1 MTTFLDPLYLIP
13 GETAPLGTWAYFI
26 LALLVAI
33 EGPIATLLGAI
44 AASGGLMNPIFVF
57 LAASFG
63 NLTADTLW
71 YMLGYLGKTEWI
83 FHFGKRLGLKP
94 ELIEHL
100 KQQMI
105 SHSTK
110 VLFLAKLTVSF
121 VIPSLIT
128 AGLLRIPWKRW
139 FPSFIIAESLWTGS
153 LVLIG
158 YYTTEALKR
167 VEQGVEYALLGFS
180 LTFVVVMFL
189 SGRRLLKQWDKDNP
203 GTISN

>member
-1 MTTFLDPLYLIP
+1 MSTILDTLSLLPNQN
-13 GETAPLGTWAYFI
+13 TPLGVWAYFL
-26 LALLVAI
+26 LALLVAV
-33 EGPIATLLGAI
+33 EGPIATLLGGA
-44 AASGGLMNPIFVF
+44 AASDGLMKPFFVF
-57 LAASFG
+57 LSAVSG
-63 NLTADTLW
+63 NLMADTLW
-71 YMLGYLGKTEWI
+71 YLVGYLGKTDWV

-105 SHSTK
+105 SHAAK

-139 FPSFIIAESLWTGS
+139 FPSFIIAESLWSGS

-158 YYTTEALKR
+158 YYATEAIKR
-167 VEQGVEYALLGFS
+167 VEQSVEYAVLGLS
-180 LTFVVVMFL
+180 LMFVAAAFL
-189 SGRRLLKQWDKDNP
+189 AGRRLIKQWDTDQTGKL
-203 GTISN
+203 